1 MGQALEAGQPK
12 KAAGALDRMDEAK
25 DVAEDLGVV
34 RFALET
40 DELGVNVI
48 EILVGLGQKLAEQ
61 VVHEKAPSS
70 PPALVRSAQASREII
85 AARRTNARALV
96 ARHAAPDLTN
106 ALCCQRV

>member
-25 DVAEDLGVV
+25 DVSEDLGVV

-70 PPALVRSAQASREII
+70 PALVRSAQASREII
-85 AARRTNARALV
+85 AAKRTNARALV
-96 ARHAAPDLTN
+96 ARHAGPDLTD